1 MAEKNFFNVRVFQ
14 YFKMSAQAT
23 AEYQTTKNVSS
34 RSCTKIMKEFSDYN
48 VQELAGPRL
57 NRQQMHSIRGR
68 VRNCINF
75 GLPVPEWNVI
85 YNDVVNNKYTTDAT
99 FEIEGLRH
107 VENNPNV
114 YEYIWTNTIHDRSN
128 LSVENMTEDEFVQLF
143 PKTEDEK
150 KLREEFQSLLKQK
163 NKFK

>member
-1 MAEKNFFNVRVFQ
+1 
-14 YFKMSAQAT
+14 MSAQAT
-23 AEYQTTKNVSS
+23 AEYQTTKKVSS

-85 YNDVVNNKYTTDAT
+85 YNDVVNNIPFGDWKS
-99 FEIEGLRH
+99 EI
-107 VENNPNV
+107 
-114 YEYIWTNTIHDRSN
+114 NTISN
-128 LSVENMTEDEFVQLF
+128 STSN
-143 PKTEDEK
+143 
-150 KLREEFQSLLKQK
+150 
-163 NKFK
+163 

>member
-1 MAEKNFFNVRVFQ
+1 
-14 YFKMSAQAT
+14 
-23 AEYQTTKNVSS
+23 
-34 RSCTKIMKEFSDYN
+34 MKEFSDYN

-85 YNDVVNNKYTTDAT
+85 YNIVVNNKYTTDAT

-114 YEYIWTNTIHDRSN
+114 YSCE
-128 LSVENMTEDEFVQLF
+128 
-143 PKTEDEK
+143 
-150 KLREEFQSLLKQK
+150 
-163 NKFK
+163 